1 MNEIGPANEDARWIE
16 RSVSGDTEAFGCL
29 VSKYQ
34 NRLYNSMVHF
44 LRDETEA
51 EDVVQESFVLSFTRL
66 SRFRGNSSF
75 YTWLYR
81 IAVNAAIS
89 RRRKKRPR
97 ISVERDLG
105 DAGAGIDGSGPQP
118 GDQLDKDE
126 RAGQLHAALSRLS
139 DEHRLILVLR
149 EMDGLSYED
158 ISEILKTP
166 VGTVRS
172 RLHRARSQL
181 KDELTTYFESKK

>member
-1 MNEIGPANEDARWIE
+1 MNEIGPANEDAKWIE
-16 RSVSGDTEAFGCL
+16 RSISGDTEAFGCL
-29 VSKYQ
+29 VNKYQ
-34 NRLYNSMVHF
+34 HRLYNSMVHF

-66 SRFRGNSSF
+66 SKFRGNSSF

-89 RRRKKRPR
+89 RRRKKRPKV
-97 ISVERDLG
+97 SVERDLG
-105 DAGAGIDGSGPQP
+105 DSGAGIDGSGPRP
-118 GDQLDKDE
+118 GDRIEEFE
-126 RAGQLHAALSRLS
+126 RAGQLHAALNRLS
-139 DEHRLILVLR
+139 EEHRLILVLR
-149 EMDGLSYED
+149 EMDELSYEE
-158 ISEILKTP
+158 ISDILKTP

-181 KDELTTYFESKK
+181 KEELTTYFESQQ